1 MDFLSV
7 LEIIVVAICAITY
20 GFMLF
25 FKVRGNVLGAVS
37 ELIALAEASG
47 LTGAEKMSQV
57 VNGLYLK
64 IPAPLK
70 KIFTPERLQSIAQ
83 TIFDWMRK
91 YADEYKANSEAGV
104 VKTPEE
110 VKTDVAVAAADLA
123 IELLKLTV
131 PELKKKAEEYGIKLD
146 GLTRKDEI
154 LRAIMFKA
162 PEFEPGENILYIP
175 DTDLNDIPIAEHPTC
190 EEEIEEIIDQCYTGN
205 DFIEECD
212 GNVEKA
218 ERLFWYC
225 DWQHP
230 SAALPE
236 IENDE
241 EDE

>member
-47 LTGAEKMSQV
+47 LTGAEKMTQV

-110 VKTDVAVAAADLA
+110 VKTDVAVA
-123 IELLKLTV
+123 ELLKLTV
-131 PELKKKAEEYGIKLD
+131 PELKKKAEEYGIELD

-154 LRAIMFKA
+154 LRAIMEAVLKKA
-162 PEFEPGENILYIP
+162 
-175 DTDLNDIPIAEHPTC
+175 
-190 EEEIEEIIDQCYTGN
+190 
-205 DFIEECD
+205 
-212 GNVEKA
+212 
-218 ERLFWYC
+218 
-225 DWQHP
+225 
-230 SAALPE
+230 
-236 IENDE
+236 
-241 EDE
+241 

>member
-7 LEIIVVAICAITY
+7 LEIIVVVICAITY

-47 LTGAEKMSQV
+47 LTGSEKMSQV
-57 VNGLYLK
+57 VNGLYVK

-110 VKTDVAVAAADLA
+110 VKD
-123 IELLKLTV
+123 
-131 PELKKKAEEYGIKLD
+131 
-146 GLTRKDEI
+146 
-154 LRAIMFKA
+154 
-162 PEFEPGENILYIP
+162 
-175 DTDLNDIPIAEHPTC
+175 
-190 EEEIEEIIDQCYTGN
+190 
-205 DFIEECD
+205 
-212 GNVEKA
+212 
-218 ERLFWYC
+218 
-225 DWQHP
+225 
-230 SAALPE
+230 
-236 IENDE
+236 
-241 EDE
+241 

>member
-7 LEIIVVAICAITY
+7 LEIIVVVICAITY

-47 LTGAEKMSQV
+47 VTGAEKMSQV
-57 VNGLYLK
+57 VNGLYVK

-110 VKTDVAVAAADLA
+110 VKTDVAAADLA

-131 PELKKKAEEYGIKLD
+131 PELKKKAEEYGIELD

-154 LRAIMFKA
+154 LRAIMEAVLKKA
-162 PEFEPGENILYIP
+162 
-175 DTDLNDIPIAEHPTC
+175 
-190 EEEIEEIIDQCYTGN
+190 
-205 DFIEECD
+205 
-212 GNVEKA
+212 
-218 ERLFWYC
+218 
-225 DWQHP
+225 
-230 SAALPE
+230 
-236 IENDE
+236 
-241 EDE
+241 

>member
-47 LTGAEKMSQV
+47 LTGSEKMSQV
-57 VNGLYLK
+57 VNGLYVK

-131 PELKKKAEEYGIKLD
+131 PELKKKAEEYGIELD
-146 GLTRKDEI
+146 GLTHKDEI
-154 LRAIMFKA
+154 LRAIMEAVLKKA
-162 PEFEPGENILYIP
+162 
-175 DTDLNDIPIAEHPTC
+175 
-190 EEEIEEIIDQCYTGN
+190 
-205 DFIEECD
+205 
-212 GNVEKA
+212 
-218 ERLFWYC
+218 
-225 DWQHP
+225 
-230 SAALPE
+230 
-236 IENDE
+236 
-241 EDE
+241 

>member
-57 VNGLYLK
+57 VNGLYVK

-70 KIFTPERLQSIAQ
+70 KIFTPERLQSIAP
-83 TIFDWMRK
+83 TIFDWK

-131 PELKKKAEEYGIKLD
+131 PELKKKAEEYGIELD

-154 LRAIMFKA
+154 LRAIMEAVLKKA
-162 PEFEPGENILYIP
+162 
-175 DTDLNDIPIAEHPTC
+175 
-190 EEEIEEIIDQCYTGN
+190 
-205 DFIEECD
+205 
-212 GNVEKA
+212 
-218 ERLFWYC
+218 
-225 DWQHP
+225 
-230 SAALPE
+230 
-236 IENDE
+236 
-241 EDE
+241 

>member
-7 LEIIVVAICAITY
+7 LEIIVVVICAITY

-47 LTGAEKMSQV
+47 LTGSEV
-57 VNGLYLK
+57 VNGLYVK

-123 IELLKLTV
+123 IEL
-131 PELKKKAEEYGIKLD
+131 KKKAEEYGIELD

-154 LRAIMFKA
+154 LRAIMEAVLKKA
-162 PEFEPGENILYIP
+162 
-175 DTDLNDIPIAEHPTC
+175 
-190 EEEIEEIIDQCYTGN
+190 
-205 DFIEECD
+205 
-212 GNVEKA
+212 
-218 ERLFWYC
+218 
-225 DWQHP
+225 
-230 SAALPE
+230 
-236 IENDE
+236 
-241 EDE
+241 

>member
-83 TIFDWMRK
+83 TIGCGSMPT
-91 YADEYKANSEAGV
+91 N
-104 VKTPEE
+104 
-110 VKTDVAVAAADLA
+110 
-123 IELLKLTV
+123 
-131 PELKKKAEEYGIKLD
+131 
-146 GLTRKDEI
+146 TRRTARQAWSRRPK
-154 LRAIMFKA
+154 R
-162 PEFEPGENILYIP
+162 
-175 DTDLNDIPIAEHPTC
+175 
-190 EEEIEEIIDQCYTGN
+190 
-205 DFIEECD
+205 
-212 GNVEKA
+212 
-218 ERLFWYC
+218 
-225 DWQHP
+225 
-230 SAALPE
+230 
-236 IENDE
+236 
-241 EDE
+241 

>member
-7 LEIIVVAICAITY
+7 LEIIVVVICAITY

-47 LTGAEKMSQV
+47 LTGTEKMSQV
-57 VNGLYLK
+57 VNGLYVK

-91 YADEYKANSEAGV
+91 YADEYKANTEAGV

-110 VKTDVAVAAADLA
+110 VKTDVAAADLA

-131 PELKKKAEEYGIKLD
+131 PELKKKAEEYGVELD

-154 LRAIMFKA
+154 LRAIMEAVLKKA
-162 PEFEPGENILYIP
+162 
-175 DTDLNDIPIAEHPTC
+175 
-190 EEEIEEIIDQCYTGN
+190 
-205 DFIEECD
+205 
-212 GNVEKA
+212 
-218 ERLFWYC
+218 
-225 DWQHP
+225 
-230 SAALPE
+230 
-236 IENDE
+236 
-241 EDE
+241 